1 MKNGL
6 LIYTGKEQELVNL
19 FFTPDSVT
27 VRTFYKI
34 QNPKDLASRG
44 KNAPN
49 RGENPNISEEEK
61 KKKEQEEIIQY
72 KKAKLS
78 ALSQSVLTKDVK
90 NLTGKFV
97 TVNKELLMVA
107 RQKTYRLDKACWVPY
122 NEVCMSL
129 KRKNID
135 TSSSDGIS
143 FFDRNAMT
151 INGHENF
158 AQFHKKFRASQ
169 GYIPIRWF
177 VLPGTTLLTAPVIA
191 NPAQKILSNRDFGEK
206 IVLKEEVLSKE
217 KLNEVNKKIEGFRS
231 YWLPTLKIEG
241 PDTIKANGTVEL
253 TVRAFHQG
261 GKVCPDIHEYYVQP
275 VSGYAPNSRVIL
287 HKGVGTFRI
296 MALGLMP
303 GETLRV
309 KVNDQ
314 YWSGKAEKTLQV
326 I

>member
-19 FFTPDSVT
+19 YFTPDSVT
-27 VRTFYKI
+27 VRTFYAI
-34 QNPKDLASRG
+34 QNPKDFASRG
-44 KNAPN
+44 RKNPN
-49 RGENPNISEEEK
+49 RGEDPGITEEEK
-61 KKKEQEEIIQY
+61 KKREEQEVIQY

-78 ALSQSVLTKDVK
+78 ALPQSVLTKNAK
-90 NLTGKFV
+90 NLIGKCV
-97 TVNKELLMVA
+97 IVDKELLLVA
-107 RQKTYRLDKACWVPY
+107 RQKTYFLDKANWKPY
-122 NEVCMSL
+122 NEICMSL

-135 TSSSDGIS
+135 TSSADGVS

-158 AQFHKKFRASQ
+158 AQFHRKFRASQ
-169 GYIPIRWF
+169 GYIPLRWI

-206 IVLKEEVLSKE
+206 IVLRDELLSKE
-217 KLNEVNKKIEGFRS
+217 KLSEVNKKIADFRA
-231 YWLPTLKIEG
+231 YWIPSLKIEG
-241 PDTIKANGTVEL
+241 PSTIKADGTVEL
-253 TVRAFHQG
+253 IVRAFHQG
-261 GKVCPDIHEYYVQP
+261 GKVYPDTHEYYIQP
-275 VSGYAPNSRVIL
+275 VSGYAPNSRVL
-287 HKGVGTFRI
+287 LTKGVGKFRV
-296 MALGLMP
+296 MALGLLP

-314 YWSGKAEKTLQV
+314 YWTGKAEKTLRV